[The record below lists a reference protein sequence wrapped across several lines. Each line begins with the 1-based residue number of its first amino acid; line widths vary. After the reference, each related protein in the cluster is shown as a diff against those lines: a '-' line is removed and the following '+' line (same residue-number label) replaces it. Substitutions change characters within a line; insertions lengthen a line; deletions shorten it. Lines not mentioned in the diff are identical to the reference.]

1 MPPGKCDVL
10 ISLRDPVKI
19 GRAGRVKWWLCK
31 QVSIEN
37 QRNAREP
44 RLRASSPRVIRMKT
58 NRVAIP
64 RVHMNAF
71 ALARRPIVYR

>member
-1 MPPGKCDVL
+1 MRTGKCDVL
-10 ISLRDPVKI
+10 ISRKDPGKI
-19 GRAGRVKWWLCK
+19 GRAGRVKWWLGK
-31 QVSIEN
+31 QVSIGD
-37 QRNAREP
+37 QRNARES
-44 RLRASSPRVIRMKT
+44 RLRASFPRVIRMKT